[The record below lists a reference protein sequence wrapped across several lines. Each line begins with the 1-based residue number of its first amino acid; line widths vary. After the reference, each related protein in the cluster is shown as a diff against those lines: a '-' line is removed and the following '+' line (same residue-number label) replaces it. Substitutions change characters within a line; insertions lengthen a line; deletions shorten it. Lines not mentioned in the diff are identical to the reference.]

1 MISAT
6 TYTIRLATPMDEPAL
21 LWLADIDSQG
31 PLTAGPVLLGEIDGK
46 PQAAISLADGRVIA
60 NPFLPTAQLLAH
72 VRMRASALGALEPM
86 PSIST
91 RFRAALSGAVLARR
105 AGAVA

>member
-72 VRMRASALGALEPM
+72 VRMRASALGALEPT